1 MNDFLD
7 NLGAEQYQKMHQP
20 KKVVI
25 TPETYEKMNDEFIE
39 EGIAFRIKVPTQKE
53 IDKWQKANL
62 QNGVKQRTK

>member
-25 TPETYEKMNDEFIE
+25 TPETYEEMNKEFVR
-39 EGIAFRIKVPTQKE
+39 EGLAFTIKVPTQEE

-62 QNGVKQRTK
+62 QNGVKQRTE